1 MNYQELQKEAK
12 VLGIKYVGV
21 SEKKLKKAV
30 EAAKPKSPVET
41 PKPEMNK
48 KVNAAIVRNGGNEIR
63 RYTVDIH
70 GKDFAKLAKEFV
82 ERKDRNYKVE
92 LIEVKPGIVCPSC
105 GHTIYT

>member
-70 GKDFAKLAKEFV
+70 GKNFAELAKEFA
-82 ERKDRNYKVE
+82 KDRDYEVE
-92 LIEVKPGIVCPSC
+92 LVEVKPGIVCPDC
-105 GHTIYT
+105 GNIINT